1 MNVQFIS
8 NASNPKRITS
18 WMTSSP
24 DKSWRSVLT
33 DAPSSGYGLDEASCR
48 FGRMVLIQIKQPAGR
63 SRLARHLAERCP
75 NFARRSCHVRMLPTM
90 PRMSTCAMAA
100 C

>member
-1 MNVQFIS
+1 MNVQVIS

-18 WMTSSP
+18 WMTSAP

-48 FGRMVLIQIKQPAGR
+48 FRAVVLIQINSPPADRGLLDTWPSGLHDFR
-63 SRLARHLAERCP
+63 
-75 NFARRSCHVRMLPTM
+75 
-90 PRMSTCAMAA
+90 
-100 C
+100 